1 MRFYQGGRESL
12 ERQTVAGTLSER
24 FTKLLDPR
32 ARKAVA
38 RAGDLEP
45 ALSGFLAAGRRA
57 WPGLVVSED
66 DFLAHLAKLAN
77 GEEATAAEL
86 TSLRGAD
93 LFLACACARGSTK
106 AIRALEEA
114 YFGEVDQ
121 ALARARPAGVAADD
135 LKQHLRE
142 KLFVA
147 REGEA
152 PKIAEYSGRGE
163 LRRWVRAT
171 VTRTVLNLASRGP
184 RESAVEDEVL
194 SELPGGELDPELE
207 HLKQL
212 YRAEFKSVFPEALA
226 TLAADERTLLRQRYV
241 DGLTID
247 QLDSVY
253 GQHRSTVARRLAKA
267 ETSLMRAVRERL
279 MDKLKIN
286 RRELSSL
293 VRLIRSQIEVSLK
306 QAFKTRAPR

>member
-1 MRFYQGGRESL
+1 MAEPLAEAF
-12 ERQTVAGTLSER
+12 V
-24 FTKLLDPR
+24 KLLDPK
-32 ARKAVA
+32 AQKAVA
-38 RAGDLEP
+38 RFGDLEP
-45 ALSGFLAAGRRA
+45 LLSRYLAEGRRA
-57 WPGLVVSED
+57 WASVALADE
-66 DFLAHLAKLAN
+66 DFLGHLARVAN
-77 GEEATAAEL
+77 GEPAAAAEL
-86 TSLRGAD
+86 NALRGAD
-93 LFLACACARGSTK
+93 LYLACACSRGDGK
-106 AIRALEEA
+106 AILALEEA

-121 ALARARPAGVAADD
+121 AMARARPPGVQVDD
-135 LKQHLRE
+135 VKQLLRE

-147 REGEA
+147 RGGEI
-152 PKIAEYSGRGE
+152 PKIGEYSGRGE

-184 RESAVEDEVL
+184 KEAAVEDEVL

-212 YRAEFKSVFPEALA
+212 YRAEFKAAFPEALA
-226 TLAADERTLLRQRYV
+226 TLDADERTLLRQRYV

-279 MDKLKIN
+279 MGKLKIN
-286 RRELSSL
+286 QRELSSL

-306 QAFKTRAPR
+306 QAFK

>member
-1 MRFYQGGRESL
+1 MAEPLAEAF
-12 ERQTVAGTLSER
+12 V
-24 FTKLLDPR
+24 KWLDPK
-32 ARKAVA
+32 AQKAVA
-38 RAGDLEP
+38 RFGDLEP
-45 ALSGFLAAGRRA
+45 LLEKYLADGRRA
-57 WPGLVVSED
+57 WAPVALADE
-66 DFLAHLAKLAN
+66 DFLEHLARVVN
-77 GEEATAAEL
+77 GEPAVAAEL
-86 TSLRGAD
+86 NALRGAD
-93 LFLACACARGSTK
+93 LYLACACAHGDGK

-121 ALARARPAGVAADD
+121 AMARARPPGVQVDD
-135 LKQHLRE
+135 VKQLLRE

-147 REGEA
+147 RGGEI

-184 RESAVEDEVL
+184 KEAAVEDEVL

-212 YRAEFKSVFPEALA
+212 YRAEFKAAFPEALA
-226 TLAADERTLLRQRYV
+226 TLDADERTLLRQRYV

-279 MDKLKIN
+279 MGKLKIN
-286 RRELSSL
+286 QRELSSL

-306 QAFKTRAPR
+306 QAFDK

>member
-1 MRFYQGGRESL
+1 MPSP
-12 ERQTVAGTLSER
+12 LSER
-24 FTKLLDPR
+24 FSKLLGSR

-38 RAGDLEP
+38 RLGDLEP
-45 ALSGFLAAGRRA
+45 VLKGFLAGGRRA
-57 WPGLVVSED
+57 WPGVVVAED
-66 DFLAHLAKLAN
+66 DFLVHLARVVN
-77 GEEATAAEL
+77 GEAANAEEL

-93 LFLACACARGSTK
+93 LYLACACARGDAK
-106 AIRALEEA
+106 AIRALESA

-121 ALARARPAGVAADD
+121 AMARGLPAGAAADGVSQLLQVKGVAADD
-135 LKQHLRE
+135 VKQLLRE

-147 REGEA
+147 PPGEP

-184 RESAVEDEVL
+184 KESAVEDEVL
-194 SELPGGELDPELE
+194 AELPGGELDPELE

-212 YRAEFKSVFPEALA
+212 YRAEFKAVFPVALG
-226 TLAADERTLLRQRYV
+226 TLDSDERILLRQRYV

-267 ETSLMRAVRERL
+267 ETSLMNAVRERL
-279 MDKLKIN
+279 MERLKIDG
-286 RRELSSL
+286 RELSSL
-293 VRLIRSQIEVSLK
+293 VRLVRSQIEVSLHR
-306 QAFKTRAPR
+306 AFKVPPGK

>member
-1 MRFYQGGRESL
+1 MSSTPLTDRF
-12 ERQTVAGTLSER
+12 V
-24 FTKLLDPR
+24 KLLDAR
-32 ARKAVA
+32 AQKAVA
-38 RAGDLEP
+38 RFGELETV
-45 ALSGFLAAGRRA
+45 LSGFLADGRRG
-57 WPGLVVSED
+57 WPGVALADD
-66 DFLAHLAKLAN
+66 DFLAHLARLLN
-77 GEEATAAEL
+77 GDPASAAEL
-86 TSLRGAD
+86 PALRGAD
-93 LFLACACARGSTK
+93 LFLAGACARGDSK

-121 ALARARPAGVAADD
+121 AMARARPPGVQADD
-135 LKQHLRE
+135 VKQLLRE

-147 REGEA
+147 REGEV
-152 PKIAEYSGRGE
+152 PKVAEYSGRGE

-184 RESAVEDEVL
+184 KEAAVEDDVL
-194 SELPGGELDPELE
+194 SELPGGDLDPELE

-212 YRAEFKSVFPEALA
+212 YRAEFKAVFPEALA

-286 RRELSSL
+286 QRELSSL

-306 QAFKTRAPR
+306 QAFK

>member
-1 MRFYQGGRESL
+1 MGEPLAEAF
-12 ERQTVAGTLSER
+12 V
-24 FTKLLDPR
+24 KLLDPK
-32 ARKAVA
+32 AQKAVA
-38 RAGDLEP
+38 RFGDLEP
-45 ALSGFLAAGRRA
+45 LLAKYLADGRRA
-57 WPGLVVSED
+57 WASVSVADED
-66 DFLAHLAKLAN
+66 FVEHLARVVN
-77 GEEATAAEL
+77 GEPAAATEL
-86 TSLRGAD
+86 NALRGAD
-93 LFLACACARGSTK
+93 LYLACACAHGDGK

-114 YFGEVDQ
+114 YFSEVDQ
-121 ALARARPAGVAADD
+121 AMARARPPGVQADD
-135 LKQHLRE
+135 VKQLLRE

-147 REGEA
+147 RGGEV

-184 RESAVEDEVL
+184 KEAAVEDEVL

-212 YRAEFKSVFPEALA
+212 YRGEFKAAFPEALA
-226 TLAADERTLLRQRYV
+226 TLDADERTLLRQRYV

-247 QLDSVY
+247 QLDAVY

-279 MDKLKIN
+279 MGKLKIN
-286 RRELSSL
+286 QRELSSL

-306 QAFKTRAPR
+306 QAFK

>member
-1 MRFYQGGRESL
+1 MGFYQGGRGPL
-12 ERQTVAGTLSER
+12 ERPTVADSLSDR
-24 FTKLLDPR
+24 LTKLLEPK
-32 ARKAVA
+32 AQKAVA
-38 RAGDLEP
+38 RFGDLEP
-45 ALSGFLAAGRRA
+45 ALKGFLEEGRRA
-57 WPGLVVSED
+57 WSGVAISDD
-66 DFLAHLAKLAN
+66 DFLAHLARVVN
-77 GEEATAAEL
+77 GEAGAAAEL
-86 TSLRGAD
+86 PQLRGAD
-93 LFLACACARGSTK
+93 LFLAAGCARGDRR
-106 AIRALEEA
+106 ALRALEEA

-121 ALARARPAGVAADD
+121 AMGRARPPGVQVDD
-135 LKQHLRE
+135 VKQLLRE

-147 REGEA
+147 PAGEV

-184 RESAVEDEVL
+184 KEAAVEDEVL
-194 SELPGGELDPELE
+194 SELPGGDLDPELE

-212 YRAEFKSVFPEALA
+212 YRAEFKAAFPEALA
-226 TLAADERTLLRQRYV
+226 ALDPDERTLLRQRYV

-279 MDKLKIN
+279 MGKLKIN
-286 RRELSSL
+286 QRELSSL

-306 QAFKTRAPR
+306 GAFK

>member
-1 MRFYQGGRESL
+1 MGEPLGEAF
-12 ERQTVAGTLSER
+12 V
-24 FTKLLDPR
+24 KLLDPK
-32 ARKAVA
+32 AQKAVA
-38 RAGDLEP
+38 RFGDLEP
-45 ALSGFLAAGRRA
+45 LLAKYLADGRRDWA
-57 WPGLVVSED
+57 PVALADE
-66 DFLAHLAKLAN
+66 DFLEHLARVVNADP
-77 GEEATAAEL
+77 AVAAEL
-86 TSLRGAD
+86 NALRGTD
-93 LFLACACARGSTK
+93 LYLACACARGDGK

-114 YFGEVDQ
+114 HFGEVDQ
-121 ALARARPAGVAADD
+121 AMARARPPGVQVDD
-135 LKQHLRE
+135 VKQLLRE

-147 REGEA
+147 RGGEI

-184 RESAVEDEVL
+184 KEATVEDEIL

-212 YRAEFKSVFPEALA
+212 YRAEFKAAFPEALA
-226 TLAADERTLLRQRYV
+226 TLDADERTLLRQRYV

-279 MDKLKIN
+279 MGKLKIN
-286 RRELSSL
+286 QRELSSL

-306 QAFKTRAPR
+306 QAFDK

>member
-1 MRFYQGGRESL
+1 MGEPL
-12 ERQTVAGTLSER
+12 AER
-24 FTKLLDPR
+24 FVELLDAR
-32 ARKAVA
+32 AQKAVA
-38 RAGDLEP
+38 RFADLEP
-45 ALSGFLAAGRRA
+45 VLSGFLADGRKA
-57 WPGLVVSED
+57 WPAVVVDDE
-66 DFLAHLAKLAN
+66 DFLAHLARVVN
-77 GEEATAAEL
+77 GEPSAAAEL
-86 TSLRGAD
+86 TALRGPD
-93 LFLACACARGSTK
+93 LFLAAACARGDTR
-106 AIRALEEA
+106 AIRALEDA
-114 YFGEVDQ
+114 YFSEVDQ
-121 ALARARPAGVAADD
+121 AVARARPPGVQADD
-135 LKQHLRE
+135 VKQLLRE

-147 REGEA
+147 RGGEV

-184 RESAVEDEVL
+184 KEATVEDEVL
-194 SELPGGELDPELE
+194 SELPGGDLDPELE

-212 YRAEFKSVFPEALA
+212 YRAEFKAIFPEALA

-267 ETSLMRAVRERL
+267 ETSLMRAVREKL
-279 MDKLKIN
+279 MGKLKIN
-286 RRELSSL
+286 QRELSSL

-306 QAFKTRAPR
+306 QAFK